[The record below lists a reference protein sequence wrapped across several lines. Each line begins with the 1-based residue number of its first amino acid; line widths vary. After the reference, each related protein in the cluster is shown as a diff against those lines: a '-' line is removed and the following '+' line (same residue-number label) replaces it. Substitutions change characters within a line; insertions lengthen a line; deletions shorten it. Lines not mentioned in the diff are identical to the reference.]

1 VSADV
6 RISIK
11 GVELI
16 TYDQDKPV
24 RTKRGKAKSVAKMV
38 SHFTEDSD

>member
-1 VSADV
+1 MSADV

-16 TYDQDKPV
+16 TTDQDKPV
-24 RTKRGKAKSVAKMV
+24 RTKRGKAKSMAKLV
-38 SHFTEDSD
+38 SLFEDSE